1 MFNPIMFVYAFLLFF
16 VLTPGVLLSLP
27 PKSGKMTVALTHA
40 LVFALIWTFTHKMV
54 WRALYEAFQ
63 GNDMGAVAA
72 VGAGAPMKKP
82 MPSKKQT
89 PSKKQMPSKRMK
101 ETLPQ

>member
-54 WRALYEAFQ
+54 WQFSHGLFEGMNPR
-63 GNDMGAVAA
+63 
-72 VGAGAPMKKP
+72 K
-82 MPSKKQT
+82 
-89 PSKKQMPSKRMK
+89 
-101 ETLPQ
+101 